1 MTDRWALNAIFK
13 GFTAS
18 VAYSV
23 MDNAIQ
29 RIVEYMPSGVIRE
42 YPINIKHSHAWS
54 LNVGYSYSN
63 PWLNLNLQSSTM
75 LPHITYPYLDSKRTE
90 SAPFTTL
97 AVNAQFTVAKRYMLG
112 CNVLYSS
119 PWTAGFSRNGSI
131 MGVNLS
137 AMTTLCKGRLLLG
150 LTANDIF
157 HRSMAPWGKT
167 RYMNVYH
174 ESHNNYD
181 SRGISLMARW
191 TFNTINNPFKR
202 RSGNDATLQR
212 TREN

>member
-1 MTDRWALNAIFK
+1 
-13 GFTAS
+13 
-18 VAYSV
+18 
-23 MDNAIQ
+23 
-29 RIVEYMPSGVIRE
+29 
-42 YPINIKHSHAWS
+42 
-54 LNVGYSYSN
+54 
-63 PWLNLNLQSSTM
+63 
-75 LPHITYPYLDSKRTE
+75 
-90 SAPFTTL
+90 
-97 AVNAQFTVAKRYMLG
+97 
-112 CNVLYSS
+112 
-119 PWTAGFSRNGSI
+119 

-137 AMTTLCKGRLLLG
+137 AMSTLCHGHLLIG
-150 LTANDIF
+150 LTANDILR
-157 HRSMAPWGKT
+157 RSMAPWGKT